1 MPVYRN
7 PCISAIFVKL
17 MPYGNGPGVKY
28 PDRIGSNMPLAT
40 RLTCRKGTSMSEKSG
55 PQSIPAATV
64 VVFRRA
70 ANGGPA
76 QVLMLERASTMRF
89 AGGAAVFPGGRID
102 PSDHELA
109 MQLSHGFDNDEAAA
123 RIAALRETIEEA
135 GLVLGMNVRVTPDQA
150 AEARGMLAG
159 HGALAP
165 VLERFGWVPDLSTLH
180 PWSRWCPDWKGAFD
194 TCFYLADLGTGAV
207 EVSKDDTENTHL
219 FWASAREAIA
229 MSERGEISVIFPTL
243 RNLERLALHDSF
255 AEARDFAARFPIRT
269 VVPFRSEVDGEDY
282 LTLPNDLGYPVTSQ
296 SFKTIRRG

>member
-1 MPVYRN
+1 MV
-7 PCISAIFVKL
+7 
-17 MPYGNGPGVKY
+17 YGNGPGVKY
-28 PDRIGSNMPLAT
+28 PDRFGNNMPLAT
-40 RLTCRKGTSMSEKSG
+40 KLTCRKVTTMSEKPG

-76 QVLMLERASTMRF
+76 QVLMLERAGTMRF

-109 MQLSHGFDNDEAAA
+109 AQLPHGLDQDEAAA

-135 GLVLGMNVRVTPDQA
+135 GLVLGMNAKVSPDQA

-165 VLERFGWVPDLSTLH
+165 VLERFGWVPELSTLH
-180 PWSRWCPDWKGAFD
+180 PWARWCPEWKGAFD
-194 TCFYLADLGTGAV
+194 TRFYLADLGTGAV
-207 EVSKDDTENTHL
+207 EVSKDDTENSHL

-243 RNLERLALHDSF
+243 RNLERLAQFDSF
-255 AEARDFAARFPIRT
+255 AEVRDFAARFPIRT
-269 VVPFRSEVDGEDY
+269 ISPVIREIDGIEHLTVPM
-282 LTLPNDLGYPVTSQ
+282 DLGYPVTSQ
-296 SFKTIRRG
+296 TLNSLKRS